1 MEIWELW
8 RVEQQRDFED
18 DIRTKIPG
26 NNNYVVSA
34 HWQSMICVNNERL
47 CRWCQYR
54 LGDFK
59 WTETPSGGDIYNL
72 EERKLTHDKWNVW
85 NSDTL
90 NHIRSQIWISEDCT
104 YRIRKNR
111 AKINEWKGLFLKKL
125 WCWIGEE
132 VKFSFIVWPRK
143 GHWEGESGRYLLP
156 GLPGLCALLP
166 PIETP
171 KKRTTTSRRFS
182 QYYVVRTREPAPFW
196 RENVIAVAIRP
207 RHNLVPRILSLT
219 SRKNSG
225 IEVCP
230 KMHALAKMAKIW
242 RMAYLVKM
250 TEMAKSKL
258 FESPAVW
265 RFSPLQAFLD
275 ISAGFG
281 WSCDYLWQGSE
292 VVLMY
297 YLFLSSINASCAA

>member
-34 HWQSMICVNNERL
+34 HWQSMICVHNERL

-171 KKRTTTSRRFS
+171 KKRTTTSTRFFSILCSAHAWTSAILTGKCDSRR
-182 QYYVVRTREPAPFW
+182 
-196 RENVIAVAIRP
+196 
-207 RHNLVPRILSLT
+207 HT
-219 SRKNSG
+219 SPS
-225 IEVCP
+225 
-230 KMHALAKMAKIW
+230 
-242 RMAYLVKM
+242 
-250 TEMAKSKL
+250 
-258 FESPAVW
+258 
-265 RFSPLQAFLD
+265 
-275 ISAGFG
+275 
-281 WSCDYLWQGSE
+281 
-292 VVLMY
+292 
-297 YLFLSSINASCAA
+297 